1 MCNIVLNEHVIFRD
15 IFVDTYAQAPYAQ
28 MYIMTMNGKKGH
40 EFEKDKGVVCRRFR
54 KVKIGKGINDVIK
67 I

>member
-1 MCNIVLNEHVIFRD
+1 
-15 IFVDTYAQAPYAQ
+15 
-28 MYIMTMNGKKGH
+28 MYIITMNGKKGH
-40 EFEKDKGVVCRRFR
+40 EFEKDKGVVCRRFQ